1 MLEVDIYSSFFIW
14 FNRLRSD
21 NFKFFWNSIITHIP
35 KITIRHVANVYNDYE
50 RAVLKRPAQID
61 DPKFITLFF

>member
-1 MLEVDIYSSFFIW
+1 MLP
-14 FNRLRSD
+14 
-21 NFKFFWNSIITHIP
+21 T
-35 KITIRHVANVYNDYE
+35 YNDYE